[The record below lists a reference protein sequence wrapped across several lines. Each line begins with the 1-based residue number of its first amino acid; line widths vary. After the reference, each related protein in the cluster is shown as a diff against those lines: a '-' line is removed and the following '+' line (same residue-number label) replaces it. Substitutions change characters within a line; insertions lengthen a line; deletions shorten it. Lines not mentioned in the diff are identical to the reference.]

1 MINRRSDFQSPKQAV
16 PYFKPKVGLS
26 ESKPKVGP
34 KATISN
40 ILPEESDSE
49 DEISFQ
55 SIVRDK
61 PKAEVV
67 CEFLQEY
74 INKLVNDDSDNDSDY
89 MESSEYNTDR

>member
-1 MINRRSDFQSPKQAV
+1 MIKQAV
-16 PYFKPKVGLS
+16 PYFKPKVGA
-26 ESKPKVGP
+26 KATVPKVGE
-34 KATISN
+34 KQQVRE
-40 ILPEESDSE
+40 EESDSE

-61 PKAEVV
+61 PKAEIV

-74 INKLVNDDSDNDSDY
+74 INKLVNDDSDNESDY